1 MSTLP
6 GKILQEKRLELGLSY
21 EKVAE
26 KTLIRVPILKALEDD
41 DYSTL
46 SSETQVHG
54 FIRNYAQFLGVD
66 LSEFLPDVNAQSLDR
81 ILPVEQQPEQQP
93 LIKKTN
99 LTPSQPDQ
107 VVKTIPKE
115 LGSDLD
121 SNSPI
126 PLETLVP
133 RSQKYFEEIGT
144 QLLERRSLLS
154 FSLSNV
160 EDNIHVKKEYL
171 SALEDG
177 DLSLLPSSVQ
187 AKGILQIYARFL
199 DLDVDKVMLHFAE
212 GLQQKRLESSKQI
225 IEQQRF
231 QKNISPVV
239 LTIKKFFTLDLLFGS
254 FLIIG
259 MLVFLIW
266 STSQLIKTSQEVEF
280 DPTLPDVADV
290 LNATNQSF
298 LAIEQTPAGEETPI
312 NDSPVQILVIPNQDV
327 WLRIMI
333 DGEITFE
340 GRLESGDAKTYSAD
354 QTIFLTC
361 ANAAAVRIYFKGAD
375 LGDLGPLGKVITL
388 SFDNT
393 GLIKP
398 ISTST
403 PTPTSTFVGTSTTQL
418 DLSTPAP

>member
-154 FSLSNV
+154 FHFQMWKTIS
-160 EDNIHVKKEYL
+160 
-171 SALEDG
+171 
-177 DLSLLPSSVQ
+177 
-187 AKGILQIYARFL
+187 
-199 DLDVDKVMLHFAE
+199 ML
-212 GLQQKRLESSKQI
+212 K
-225 IEQQRF
+225 
-231 QKNISPVV
+231 KNIFLLLKMETCLCSP
-239 LTIKKFFTLDLLFGS
+239 LLCRQRVS
-254 FLIIG
+254 YKS
-259 MLVFLIW
+259 MPDSWIW
-266 STSQLIKTSQEVEF
+266 
-280 DPTLPDVADV
+280 
-290 LNATNQSF
+290 
-298 LAIEQTPAGEETPI
+298 
-312 NDSPVQILVIPNQDV
+312 
-327 WLRIMI
+327 M
-333 DGEITFE
+333 
-340 GRLESGDAKTYSAD
+340 
-354 QTIFLTC
+354 
-361 ANAAAVRIYFKGAD
+361 
-375 LGDLGPLGKVITL
+375 
-388 SFDNT
+388 
-393 GLIKP
+393 
-398 ISTST
+398 
-403 PTPTSTFVGTSTTQL
+403 
-418 DLSTPAP
+418 